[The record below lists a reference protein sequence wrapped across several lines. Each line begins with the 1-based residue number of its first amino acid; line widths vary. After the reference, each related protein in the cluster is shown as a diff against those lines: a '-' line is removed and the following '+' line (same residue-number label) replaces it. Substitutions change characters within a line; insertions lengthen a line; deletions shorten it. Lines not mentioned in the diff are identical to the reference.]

1 MLFLILSVYCVLYII
16 LTFSFLYLL
25 LCMPLFIDESLV
37 NLYQLISY
45 KPTSAYAI
53 KCPIQPLLIPT
64 LYTTLLPPAVSES
77 IAVHRDDIQTPI
89 LLVSEVLDMIKGQ
102 ISDALLMKDS
112 MAVFHITFQ
121 VRTHTYRV
129 YTYEFIYNNIVYHLF
144 IYSSVSLVYSLL
156 PFCRCSSSPTHLRQY
171 IVIIQSFHHPPLLLQ
186 ETYHQG

>member
-1 MLFLILSVYCVLYII
+1 MHVY
-16 LTFSFLYLL
+16 
-25 LCMPLFIDESLV
+25 IDESLV

-102 ISDALLMKDS
+102 ISDALMMKDS

-121 VRTHTYRV
+121 VIINVCILWTL
-129 YTYEFIYNNIVYHLF
+129 IYYA
-144 IYSSVSLVYSLL
+144 YD
-156 PFCRCSSSPTHLRQY
+156 Y
-171 IVIIQSFHHPPLLLQ
+171 ILLLY
-186 ETYHQG
+186 TTHILYSPLSIVGCASADARAIRDL